1 MLDQLQADLKDAQLA
16 RDKVRTQVLKS
27 LKASLQNERIEVGD
41 ELSGEQQLVVLQ
53 RELKKRT
60 EATEMYQSAGRTEQA
75 EVEKAEI
82 EVLKDYLPEQ
92 LSDQE
97 LIDIIQSAIDE
108 VNATSVEDMGKVMSV
123 VSPQVTGKADKAE
136 VAVMV
141 KDLLRA

>member
-1 MLDQLQADLKDAQLA
+1 MLDQLQADLKDSQLA

-27 LKASLQNERIEVGD
+27 LKASLQNEQIEVGG

-60 EATEMYQSAGRTEQA
+60 EAVDMYQSAGRTEQA
-75 EVEKAEI
+75 EAELAEI

-108 VNATSVEDMGKVMSV
+108 VNATSMEDMGRVMGL

-136 VAVMV
+136 VAIMI